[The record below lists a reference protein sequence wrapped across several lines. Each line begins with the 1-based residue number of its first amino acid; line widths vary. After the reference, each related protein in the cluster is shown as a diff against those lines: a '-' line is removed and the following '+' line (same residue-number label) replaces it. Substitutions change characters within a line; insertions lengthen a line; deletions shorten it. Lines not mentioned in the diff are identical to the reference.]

1 MLYQQHQQHTR
12 ENENDD
18 AETTIAS
25 CTQTRQKQTTPET
38 QKKGTRNVL
47 SKQNTGKIKDTENEK
62 ANTAAAWLI
71 DEENAQNPNPNPN

>member
-1 MLYQQHQQHTR
+1 
-12 ENENDD
+12 
-18 AETTIAS
+18 
-25 CTQTRQKQTTPET
+25 
-38 QKKGTRNVL
+38 VL